1 MFSALPLM
9 VALVSQASAGEWSDD
24 KKLVLGDLCLSEHAP
39 KVSDNGELQVRFC
52 ACFIEEVSA
61 AAPPESLSTPEAPAM
76 LNEADRA
83 CRAQLLTPSAADAQA
98 PMESFTEEDKT
109 LIRDTCLS
117 TQAARPDVESFCACK
132 TELLITRATPSQ
144 LVSALG
150 PELAA
155 EADAVC
161 ADGAPMGPLLSGEPV
176 LAVLPLD
183 ARVEDDEPADPPL
196 PVPDDK
202 TPRERK
208 PKHTALYGSF
218 TSDLP
223 SAGLRQ
229 NSLGF
234 GVGRVGGWFGPT
246 LMLSHEQ
253 WVDFEAWRF
262 EAQLRVKTFGA
273 PFGDHFRLDAKGVIG
288 LGVGAGYTGASL
300 GAALELTRMPPEKL
314 GLGAFVQVTEPF
326 GYGEPDTKRALRMG
340 GTSLVAGVMV
350 GF

>member
-1 MFSALPLM
+1 MFSALTLLL
-9 VALVSQASAGEWSDD
+9 AFVSAASAGEWSDD

-52 ACFIEEVSA
+52 ACFIEEVTA
-61 AAPPESLSTPEAPAM
+61 AVPPEGLSAPEAPAT
-76 LNEADRA
+76 LNSADRV
-83 CRAQLLTPSAADAQA
+83 CRAQLLTPSPGDAQA
-98 PMESFTEEDKT
+98 PVESFTEEDKA
-109 LIRDTCLS
+109 LLRDTCLS
-117 TQAARPDVESFCACK
+117 TQAARPEVESFCACK
-132 TELLITRATPSQ
+132 TELLITRSTPSQ

-176 LAVLPLD
+176 LAVLPAD
-183 ARVEDDEPADPPL
+183 AQITTAPEEPADPPA
-196 PVPDDK
+196 PDGDAPK
-202 TPRERK
+202 VRP

-223 SAGLRQ
+223 SQGLRQ
-229 NSLGF
+229 NSFGL
-234 GVGRVGGWFGPT
+234 GVGRVGGRFGPA

-253 WVDFEAWRF
+253 WTDFDAWRL
-262 EAQLRVKTFGA
+262 EAQLRVRAFGA
-273 PFGDHFRLDAKGVIG
+273 PFGDHFRLDAKGIVG
-288 LGVGAGYTGASL
+288 LGIGASYTGASL

-314 GLGAFVQVTEPF
+314 GVGAFVQVTEPF
-326 GYGEPDTKRALRMG
+326 GYGEPDTLRALRMG
-340 GTSLVAGVMV
+340 GTILVAGVMV

>member
-1 MFSALPLM
+1 MISALTLM
-9 VALVSQASAGEWSDD
+9 VALVSQASAGEWTDD
-24 KKLVLGDLCLSEHAP
+24 KKLVLGDLCLNEHAP

-76 LNEADRA
+76 LNEADRV
-83 CRAQLLTPSAADAQA
+83 CRAQLLTPNAADTQA
-98 PMESFTEEDKT
+98 PLESFTEEDKT

-144 LVSALG
+144 LVSAVG

-161 ADGAPMGPLLSGEPV
+161 ADGAPMGPLLSGEAPPPTPDP
-176 LAVLPLD
+176 LAPD
-183 ARVEDDEPADPPL
+183 AEPADPPL

-202 TPRERK
+202 APRVRP
-208 PKHTALYGSF
+208 PKHTALYGTF

-262 EAQLRVKTFGA
+262 EAQLRVRAFGA
-273 PFGDHFRLDAKGVIG
+273 PFGDHFRLDAKGIIG

-314 GLGAFVQVTEPF
+314 GVGAFVQVTEPF
-326 GYGEPDTKRALRMG
+326 GYGEPDSKRALRMG
-340 GTSLVAGVMV
+340 GTTLVAGVMF

>member
-1 MFSALPLM
+1 MISALTLM
-9 VALVSQASAGEWSDD
+9 VALVSQASAGEWTDD
-24 KKLVLGDLCLSEHAP
+24 KKLVLGDLCLNEHAP

-76 LNEADRA
+76 LNEADRV
-83 CRAQLLTPSAADAQA
+83 CRAQLLTPNAADAQA
-98 PMESFTEEDKT
+98 PLESFTEEDKT

-117 TQAARPDVESFCACK
+117 TQAARPEVESFCACK

-176 LAVLPLD
+176 LAVLPDGALVVDD
-183 ARVEDDEPADPPL
+183 APAGPPL
-196 PVPDDK
+196 PDDEA
-202 TPRERK
+202 PRVRP
-208 PKHTALYGSF
+208 PKHTALYGTF

-223 SAGLRQ
+223 SQGLRQ

-234 GVGRVGGWFGPT
+234 GVGRVGGRLGPT

-262 EAQLRVKTFGA
+262 EAQLRVRAFGA
-273 PFGDHFRLDAKGVIG
+273 PFGDHFRLDAKGIIG
-288 LGVGAGYTGASL
+288 LGIGASYTGASL

-314 GLGAFVQVTEPF
+314 GVGAFVQVTEPF

-340 GTSLVAGVMV
+340 GTTLVAGVMF

>member
-1 MFSALPLM
+1 MISALTLM
-9 VALVSQASAGEWSDD
+9 LAFVSSAVAGDWTDD

-76 LNEADRA
+76 LNEADRV

-176 LAVLPLD
+176 LAVLPD
-183 ARVEDDEPADPPL
+183 GAQVTDEPADPPL
-196 PVPDDK
+196 PVSDERPR
-202 TPRERK
+202 RERP
-208 PKHTALYGSF
+208 PKHTALYGTF
-218 TSDLP
+218 TGDFP
-223 SAGLRQ
+223 SQGLRQ

-234 GVGRVGGWFGPT
+234 GVGRIGGWFGPT

-253 WVDFEAWRF
+253 WTDFEAWRL
-262 EAQLRVKTFGA
+262 EAQLRVRTFGA
-273 PFGDHFRLDAKGVIG
+273 PFGDHFRLDAKGIIG

-314 GLGAFVQVTEPF
+314 GVGAFVQVTEPF
-326 GYGEPDTKRALRMG
+326 GYGLPDTKRALRMG
-340 GTSLVAGVMV
+340 GTTLVAGVMV